1 MPDLSTQQLKELFD
15 QYGADLFA
23 LCYLQAGRPA
33 QALDLMAAALCD
45 MAANPRLWAQA
56 ASPRE
61 GFFRAAYLNCLDNSL
76 RRPKRRK
83 KKKDSPLEEVPRAL
97 PFTLT
102 DPLRQV
108 MKLRLAHKA
117 ALFCRERLGLSGEES
132 ARVLGTSPLRAQ
144 RLAESALKK
153 AGVTQ
158 GQARANLEALAPG
171 PENLERVWQ
180 EFLDQQGRGGF
191 AARQRC
197 RRARR
202 FLDAAMP
209 YLALGVVAVCA
220 AAYLGV
226 EYGWFGA
233 PYTPTQPIE
242 GVITQEGYDGDSA
255 VSLPIETGDVSVFVP
270 EEEGFAEYIVHNT
283 PYSPEDILRQMVYLG
298 GAPEGTTLLS
308 ANLDS
313 GGTESS
319 DGSTVT
325 YTLGDT
331 LSLTLEFSQEAA
343 SLSGEEGEQMLQA
356 MAATFAAY
364 TQGPGP
370 ALHPLPGRRAD
381 GKRKNRP
388 GFPGQPADRHP
399 HRGDGL
405 PGIMGTR

>member
-153 AGVTQ
+153 AGITQ

-270 EEEGFAEYIVHNT
+270 EEGGFAEYIVHNT
-283 PYSPEDILRQMVYLG
+283 PYSPEDILRQMVLLG

-343 SLSGEEGEQMLQA
+343 SLSGEEGERMLQA

-364 TQGPGP
+364 TAQTAGDVNQLSIRCQGEELTVNGKT
-370 ALHPLPGRRAD
+370 AQDFLD
-381 GKRKNRP
+381 G
-388 GFPGQPADRHP
+388 Q
-399 HRGDGL
+399 L
-405 PGIMGTR
+405 TITRTVETDYRE

>member
-171 PENLERVWQ
+171 EDNLERVWQ

-226 EYGWFGA
+226 EYGWFGT

-270 EEEGFAEYIVHNT
+270 EEGGFAEYIVHNT

-298 GAPEGTTLLS
+298 GAPQGTTLLS

-343 SLSGEEGEQMLQA
+343 SLSGEEGERMLQA

-364 TQGPGP
+364 TQGLDQLSFRCQGEELTVNGKT
-370 ALHPLPGRRAD
+370 AQDFLD
-381 GKRKNRP
+381 G
-388 GFPGQPADRHP
+388 Q
-399 HRGDGL
+399 L
-405 PGIMGTR
+405 TITRTVETDYRE

>member
-117 ALFCRERLGLSGEES
+117 ALFCRERLCLSGEES

-144 RLAESALKK
+144 RLAKSALKK

-226 EYGWFGA
+226 EYGWFGT

-270 EEEGFAEYIVHNT
+270 EEGGFAEYIVHNT

-298 GAPEGTTLLS
+298 GAPQGTTLLS

-343 SLSGEEGEQMLQA
+343 TLSGEEGERMLQA

-364 TQGPGP
+364 TQGLDQLSIRCQGEELTVNGKT
-370 ALHPLPGRRAD
+370 AQDFLD
-381 GKRKNRP
+381 G
-388 GFPGQPADRHP
+388 Q
-399 HRGDGL
+399 L
-405 PGIMGTR
+405 TITRTVETDYRE

>member
-270 EEEGFAEYIVHNT
+270 EEGGFAEYIVHNT

-298 GAPEGTTLLS
+298 GAPQGTTLLS

-343 SLSGEEGEQMLQA
+343 SLSGEEGERMLQA

-364 TQGPGP
+364 TQGLDQLSFRCQGEELTVNGKT
-370 ALHPLPGRRAD
+370 AQDFLD
-381 GKRKNRP
+381 G
-388 GFPGQPADRHP
+388 Q
-399 HRGDGL
+399 L
-405 PGIMGTR
+405 TITRTVETDYRE

>member
-56 ASPRE
+56 PSPRE

-117 ALFCRERLGLSGEES
+117 ALFCRERLCLSGEES

-144 RLAESALKK
+144 RLAKSALKK

-226 EYGWFGA
+226 EYGWFGT

-270 EEEGFAEYIVHNT
+270 EEGGFAEYIVHNT

-298 GAPEGTTLLS
+298 GAPQGTTLLS

-343 SLSGEEGEQMLQA
+343 SLSGEEGERMLQA

-364 TQGPGP
+364 TQGLDRLSFRCQGEELTVNGKT
-370 ALHPLPGRRAD
+370 AQDFLD
-381 GKRKNRP
+381 G
-388 GFPGQPADRHP
+388 Q
-399 HRGDGL
+399 L
-405 PGIMGTR
+405 TITRTVETDYRE

>member
-158 GQARANLEALAPG
+158 GQAQTNLEALAPG

-270 EEEGFAEYIVHNT
+270 EEGGFAEYIVHNT

-298 GAPEGTTLLS
+298 GAPQGTTLLS

-343 SLSGEEGEQMLQA
+343 SLSGEEGERMLQA

-364 TQGPGP
+364 TQGLDQLSIRCQGEE
-370 ALHPLPGRRAD
+370 LTVN
-381 GKRKNRP
+381 GKTAQDFL
-388 GFPGQPADRHP
+388 GGQ
-399 HRGDGL
+399 L
-405 PGIMGTR
+405 TITRTAETDYRE

>member
-56 ASPRE
+56 PSPRE

-270 EEEGFAEYIVHNT
+270 EEGGFAEYIVHNT

-343 SLSGEEGEQMLQA
+343 SLSGEEGERMLQA

-364 TQGPGP
+364 TAQTAGDVNQLSIRCQGEELTVNGKT
-370 ALHPLPGRRAD
+370 AQDFLD
-381 GKRKNRP
+381 G
-388 GFPGQPADRHP
+388 Q
-399 HRGDGL
+399 L
-405 PGIMGTR
+405 TITRTAETDYRE

>member
-153 AGVTQ
+153 AGITQ
-158 GQARANLEALAPG
+158 GQAQTNLEALAPG

-270 EEEGFAEYIVHNT
+270 EEGGFAEYIVHNT

-298 GAPEGTTLLS
+298 GAPQGTTLLS

-343 SLSGEEGEQMLQA
+343 SLSGEEGERMLQA

-364 TQGPGP
+364 TQGLDQLSIRCQGEE
-370 ALHPLPGRRAD
+370 LTVN
-381 GKRKNRP
+381 GKTAQDFL
-388 GFPGQPADRHP
+388 GGQ
-399 HRGDGL
+399 L
-405 PGIMGTR
+405 TITRTAETDYRE

>member
-153 AGVTQ
+153 AGITQ

-171 PENLERVWQ
+171 EDNLERVWE

-270 EEEGFAEYIVHNT
+270 EEGGFAEYIVHNT
-283 PYSPEDILRQMVYLG
+283 PYSPEDILRQMVLLG

-343 SLSGEEGEQMLQA
+343 SLSGEEGERMLQA

-364 TQGPGP
+364 TQGLDQLSIRCQGEE
-370 ALHPLPGRRAD
+370 LTVN
-381 GKRKNRP
+381 GKTAQDFL
-388 GFPGQPADRHP
+388 GGQ
-399 HRGDGL
+399 L
-405 PGIMGTR
+405 TITRTAETDYRE

>member
-153 AGVTQ
+153 AGITQ

-226 EYGWFGA
+226 EYGWFGT

-270 EEEGFAEYIVHNT
+270 EEGGFAEYIVHNT

-298 GAPEGTTLLS
+298 GAPQGTTLLS

-343 SLSGEEGEQMLQA
+343 TLSGEEGERMLQA

-364 TQGPGP
+364 TAQTAGDVNQLSFRCQGEE
-370 ALHPLPGRRAD
+370 LTVN
-381 GKRKNRP
+381 GKTAQDFL
-388 GFPGQPADRHP
+388 GGQ
-399 HRGDGL
+399 L
-405 PGIMGTR
+405 TITRTVETDYRE

>member
-132 ARVLGTSPLRAQ
+132 ARVLGTSPPRAQ

-153 AGVTQ
+153 AGITQ

-270 EEEGFAEYIVHNT
+270 EEGGFAEYIVHNT
-283 PYSPEDILRQMVYLG
+283 PYSPEDILRQMVLLG

-343 SLSGEEGEQMLQA
+343 SLSGEEGERMLQA

-364 TQGPGP
+364 TQGLDRLSFRCQGEELTVNGKT
-370 ALHPLPGRRAD
+370 AQEFLD
-381 GKRKNRP
+381 G
-388 GFPGQPADRHP
+388 Q
-399 HRGDGL
+399 L
-405 PGIMGTR
+405 TITRTVETDYRE

>member
-153 AGVTQ
+153 AGITQ

-171 PENLERVWQ
+171 EDNLERVWE

-270 EEEGFAEYIVHNT
+270 EEGGFAEYIVHNT
-283 PYSPEDILRQMVYLG
+283 PYSPEDILRQMVLLG
-298 GAPEGTTLLS
+298 GAPQGTTLLS

-364 TQGPGP
+364 TQGLDQLSIRCQGEE
-370 ALHPLPGRRAD
+370 LTVN
-381 GKRKNRP
+381 GKTAQD
-388 GFPGQPADRHP
+388 FLDSQ
-399 HRGDGL
+399 L
-405 PGIMGTR
+405 TVTRTVETDYRQ

>member
-56 ASPRE
+56 PSPRE

-153 AGVTQ
+153 AGITQ

-171 PENLERVWQ
+171 EDNLERVWQ

-270 EEEGFAEYIVHNT
+270 EERGFAEYIVHNT

-298 GAPEGTTLLS
+298 GAPQGTTLLS

-343 SLSGEEGEQMLQA
+343 SLSGEEGERMLQA

-364 TQGPGP
+364 TQGLDQLSIRCQGEE
-370 ALHPLPGRRAD
+370 LTVN
-381 GKRKNRP
+381 GKTAQDFL
-388 GFPGQPADRHP
+388 GGQ
-399 HRGDGL
+399 L
-405 PGIMGTR
+405 TITRTVETDYRQ

>member
-83 KKKDSPLEEVPRAL
+83 KKKDSPLEEVPRTL

-153 AGVTQ
+153 AGITQ
-158 GQARANLEALAPG
+158 GQVRANLEALAPG
-171 PENLERVWQ
+171 EDNLERVWQ

-220 AAYLGV
+220 AADLGV

-270 EEEGFAEYIVHNT
+270 EEGGFAEYIVHNT

-298 GAPEGTTLLS
+298 GAPAGTTLLS

-343 SLSGEEGEQMLQA
+343 SLSGEEGERMLQA

-364 TQGPGP
+364 TQGLDRLSFRCQGEE
-370 ALHPLPGRRAD
+370 LTVN
-381 GKRKNRP
+381 GKTAQD
-388 GFPGQPADRHP
+388 FLDSQ
-399 HRGDGL
+399 L
-405 PGIMGTR
+405 TVTRTVETDYRE

>member
-242 GVITQEGYDGDSA
+242 GVITQEGYGGDFA

-270 EEEGFAEYIVHNT
+270 EEGGFAEYIVHNT

-298 GAPEGTTLLS
+298 GAPQGTTLLS

-343 SLSGEEGEQMLQA
+343 SLSGEEGERMLQA

-364 TQGPGP
+364 TAQTAGDVNQLSFRCQGEELTVNGKT
-370 ALHPLPGRRAD
+370 AQDFLD
-381 GKRKNRP
+381 G
-388 GFPGQPADRHP
+388 Q
-399 HRGDGL
+399 L
-405 PGIMGTR
+405 TVTRTVETDYRE

>member
-117 ALFCRERLGLSGEES
+117 ALFCRERLCLSGEES

-226 EYGWFGA
+226 EYGWFGT

-270 EEEGFAEYIVHNT
+270 EEGGFAEYIVHNT

-298 GAPEGTTLLS
+298 GAPAGTTLLS

-343 SLSGEEGEQMLQA
+343 SLSGEEGERTLQA

-364 TQGPGP
+364 TQGLDRLSFRCQGEELTVNGKT
-370 ALHPLPGRRAD
+370 AQDFLD
-381 GKRKNRP
+381 G
-388 GFPGQPADRHP
+388 Q
-399 HRGDGL
+399 L
-405 PGIMGTR
+405 TITRTVETDYRE

>member
-56 ASPRE
+56 PSPRE

-153 AGVTQ
+153 AGITQ

-171 PENLERVWQ
+171 EDNLERVWE

-226 EYGWFGA
+226 EYGWFGT

-270 EEEGFAEYIVHNT
+270 EEGGFAEYIVHNT

-298 GAPEGTTLLS
+298 GAPQGTTLLS

-343 SLSGEEGEQMLQA
+343 SLPGEEGERMLQA

-364 TQGPGP
+364 TQGLDQLSIRCQGEELTVNGKT
-370 ALHPLPGRRAD
+370 AQDFLD
-381 GKRKNRP
+381 G
-388 GFPGQPADRHP
+388 Q
-399 HRGDGL
+399 L
-405 PGIMGTR
+405 TVTRTVETDYRE

>member
-56 ASPRE
+56 PSPRE

-153 AGVTQ
+153 AGITQ

-270 EEEGFAEYIVHNT
+270 EEGGFAEYIVHNT

-298 GAPEGTTLLS
+298 GAPQGTTLLS

-343 SLSGEEGEQMLQA
+343 SLSGEEGERMLQA

-364 TQGPGP
+364 TQGLDQLSIRCQGEE
-370 ALHPLPGRRAD
+370 LTVN
-381 GKRKNRP
+381 GKTAQD
-388 GFPGQPADRHP
+388 FLDSQ
-399 HRGDGL
+399 L
-405 PGIMGTR
+405 TVTRTVETDYRE